1 MRQLY
6 IHIGLG
12 KTGSSALQSWL
23 SINAAE
29 LARQDIAYAD
39 LSDDARAGKAS
50 SGNGAL
56 LVDALRDENYLEV
69 ERLLQTVYFPPD
81 THATGIISSELLK
94 DIRPPKLRELHT
106 LLKRLDIEPRIIAF
120 VRSVYERAY
129 STYGQ
134 RVKMLGHTE
143 PFDEGEIARSMLTT
157 MAWLRKY
164 QDEFGAALTVLNYD
178 RPDTDIYESFARVT
192 GINTAPLERIERKV
206 NRSLSYG
213 EQEVQRQLNALHG
226 GDFSAAI
233 TRHLVD
239 ADPDKH
245 TAVHYDPE
253 LLERTREVCADSIA
267 WVNER
272 FSPEPPLVCDL
283 FETRAD
289 AAQSEDTAEI
299 LRLVAEWATGYQ
311 PGPDLADKYREFLPQ
326 LADLCDRL
334 PDDTRAALLARAA
347 NA

>member
-143 PFDEGEIARSMLTT
+143 PFDEGLEVSGTIGITLYVSSDARDTDFTVTSTEGKLFHCRAADTKARDAWVVAFSTNVSGMKRARPIVMTTIAMAAGMIALFGLGLIESIPDSTLIARANNQPSTLAGRTHMVQPIEDPNGP
-157 MAWLRKY
+157 MRVGRFGWKGGW
-164 QDEFGAALTVLNYD
+164 GAA
-178 RPDTDIYESFARVT
+178 
-192 GINTAPLERIERKV
+192 
-206 NRSLSYG
+206 
-213 EQEVQRQLNALHG
+213 
-226 GDFSAAI
+226 
-233 TRHLVD
+233 RH
-239 ADPDKH
+239 
-245 TAVHYDPE
+245 
-253 LLERTREVCADSIA
+253 
-267 WVNER
+267 
-272 FSPEPPLVCDL
+272 
-283 FETRAD
+283 
-289 AAQSEDTAEI
+289 
-299 LRLVAEWATGYQ
+299 
-311 PGPDLADKYREFLPQ
+311 FL
-326 LADLCDRL
+326 C
-334 PDDTRAALLARAA
+334 
-347 NA
+347 N